1 METDILKYFSE
12 FLEKQDMLCKLTENQ
27 KLHSYGYSEIHTLKA
42 VHDLPQ
48 PNVTSIAEHLRLTK
62 GAVSKITKKLVSS
75 KLIDTYRLADNNQ
88 KLFFSL
94 TEKGEKLYE
103 EHEKRHSLWRERDN
117 KFLSS
122 FPEQELQ
129 QIVLFMEQYNQYLEE
144 QIAELSRK
152 D

>member
-94 TEKGEKLYE
+94 TEKGE
-103 EHEKRHSLWRERDN
+103 HSLWRERDN

-129 QIVLFMEQYNQYLEE
+129 LFVLFMEQYNQYLEE
-144 QIAELSRK
+144 QIAGLSRK